1 MSESFY
7 RDESLTPEQYR
18 PVGLDLAIAE
28 QELRISWA
36 DGVNSVF
43 PLTFLRRHCPCATCR
58 TEREKQSTSLLP
70 IMSEAQAKASSATT
84 TSGHLVGN
92 YAIQLDWS
100 DGHSTG
106 IYDFKLL
113 RSLHG
118 AISK

>member
-1 MSESFY
+1 LSDSIY
-7 RDESLTPEQYR
+7 RDESLKPEQYR
-18 PVGLDLAIAE
+18 PVGLDLALAQ
-28 QELRISWA
+28 QELRITWA
-36 DGVNSVF
+36 DGVSSVF
-43 PLTFLRRHCPCATCR
+43 PLVMLRKNCPCATCR

-70 IMSEAQAKASSATT
+70 IMSETQAKAAGATC

-113 RSLHG
+113 RSLSIHHG
-118 AISK
+118 